1 MFHSYHNGGMTRNK
15 KAAARDI
22 WSVLVQATMQTYAA
36 NNHLW
41 ISSNNTT
48 RRESSGSSFA
58 VRPHGLIDGR
68 LPLHRAGVLLSTIDV
83 GKLFYD
89 ASEAWHERAM
99 KGVYHSGTLVR
110 DLRSA
115 DRTTF

>member
-1 MFHSYHNGGMTRNK
+1 M
-15 KAAARDI
+15 
-22 WSVLVQATMQTYAA
+22 VQATMQTYAA

-58 VRPHGLIDGR
+58 VRPDGLVDGR

-83 GKLFYD
+83 GKLFYY
-89 ASEAWHERAM
+89 ASEAGRERAM
-99 KGVYHSGTLVR
+99 KGIYHSGTLVR
-110 DLRSA
+110 DPRSA